1 MLNKEDEEYRKRKE
15 RAKQLRSIVNVNNE
29 TDTDYTAKK
38 ERAKELRNFAGMTTN
53 NDKLDD
59 EERIKQKMDKLWE
72 ENSQVSTQDISSLD
86 DAQNKTAIQKNIIQ
100 NNIEKLPNIN
110 QGVKVQSQSTDKIPN
125 YRNYNTTL
133 PSVKN
138 IPIIKSDMSNMTKAT
153 PMTISAIG
161 EANQRNEEIKKGGY
175 HSINATITSILKN
188 IEGGVKSPAAGLVDA
203 VTTLT
208 ALGVRGFETWA
219 KIFNNERAENK
230 LNDIYNNLVDSGS
243 KIKEKGEYESNV
255 TARIN
260 NTAIRTAGQVTNTIT
275 EMLTNQAIG
284 MALGVDGTLMQ
295 GITVGGRSAQ
305 EVLDENE
312 GHIGKATVTGVAK
325 GYVSYLTEKM
335 FDANIL
341 TRGKGGSVSDKV
353 DELIYNTIKGKVGK
367 EIANKTVGVIGEN
380 LEELVEDNVDN
391 LIDKIINDKDFP
403 EWKEWLNSTSETVKI
418 TSLSTII
425 MDLLGIGGGRF
436 EDKES
441 DIINRKMERKIQ
453 KIIDD
458 GGLAIKYNDTIN
470 QEDIGQFYTTTFN
483 QDGTLKDIEITSGK
497 QIVNVNSKLNIKP
510 VIIKKA
516 NTNIYNVIDG
526 NTGLLLD
533 NSPYTSTLS
542 AEQWFDHKI
551 INIDEAAIKGINSK
565 VAKSN
570 IALQNK
576 IIEVANEAQQ
586 QLNHMP
592 QKLTEQPQ
600 NSNIKNET
608 TNYMG
613 NVENNQNIENNKN
626 RNMEDRTYEN
636 VSNKNVKPYSEEHP
650 ELSQDIK
657 DMAAN
662 FMEDLEYSLPGK
674 RYKAGDTWTGQKR
687 STTKELAEFKD
698 ATGVSWDK
706 IRNILND
713 IYEGKGNYA
722 LAKKMEIE
730 LDKALTEGYQNIY
743 GQTIMPNENYINKKG
758 KIEGKSYRNDNT
770 SSIDYDI
777 EDSRIFGMKKNSSK
791 SNYNKNVDTLNK
803 QTNNYEDVIR
813 SINNFK
819 KAKRN
824 IDRYDILNIANSLD
838 IKLKPGAKLVNDT
851 EMSKK
856 AGNNIKPSIVNITDI
871 FKNITDKTAKSFRS
885 EAENIALELF
895 RDIEVT
901 IIDTNS
907 ITEINKSGIDKTFSG
922 TVTESKIQTAD
933 NIKEIIEQGIYA
945 FTSYN
950 PTDKNKVLYHHFFA
964 PVNYKGKNG
973 LVRVVIKEFTK
984 DSTVKDKFYYHQLE
998 YIDNNKIED
1007 INSALPQ
1014 LNGNKDFELISS
1026 TNTISQDNKIV
1037 KSKTSVNNKNMQKI
1051 ETIYRKFS
1059 KDFKEKGYVDLNNK
1073 TVKDIKEVADIAQIF
1088 RNPNYET
1095 FRMIYT
1101 RDNTIVGQEA
1111 ISSRIPGQTKVFE
1124 DNNRAKGFYK
1134 IKNRM
1139 NRLNADGYYMVHNHP
1154 SGKAVASQIDINT
1167 TQLFIKN
1174 IPGFK
1179 GHVIVNSGTYATIER
1194 ENGALSKLVANN
1206 EMVIENYKP
1215 DDIDKLI
1222 SKEPWVNIK
1231 INSNKQIATLM
1242 HDVKNNPNY
1251 STLILTDSQSY
1262 PRILLDIPN
1271 NFFNMSS
1278 SQIDGYI
1285 KNISKQNGATRA
1297 FIATTNNDV
1306 YKSSNK
1312 LTTITDSVLYSVK
1325 ENEIYEIDTFSKHN
1339 EGITETKVF
1348 NNSNLKTKNTKQ
1360 NTSNNDIRSLKKN
1373 NTEVD
1378 NLGRKLTREQQEFF
1392 KYSKV
1397 RNDNGNLMVM
1407 YHGTE
1412 ANVGIPKEHWFNT
1425 FDIDKA
1431 GNHGNMLGNG
1441 FYFTS
1446 EKTHAEQYAHTKGNI
1461 YEVYL
1466 NIKKPLDLKNFSTG
1480 DLAYSIRNI
1489 NPYIEADIY
1498 KKDGTIDGYKV
1509 REYLIK
1515 NGYDG
1520 IHSGNTYVAFYSNQI
1535 KNINNSNPTP
1545 SDDIRYLKKSATTLK
1560 TEKDNLGRSL
1570 SKQQQEYFKNSKV
1583 RDKNG
1588 NLLVVYHG
1596 TDTKFTVFNYD
1607 YLGKN
1612 GTANGKGFYLADD
1625 INVAKSYSDGK
1636 NLIEAYV
1643 DIQKPLSIGKTT
1655 ITENDY
1661 IKFLEA
1667 VNDKTN
1673 GGLFTDYGDGEKIQK
1688 NSKQYNEIINQFKE
1702 EYKYGGDD
1710 VDLVLSILNSANI
1723 TLEDGYRLLK
1733 NTLGYD
1739 GIIVETNYKNNGDT
1753 IPYTQYI
1760 PLIPEQIKNI
1770 DNTTPTDNP
1779 DIRYLQKTSK
1789 QNIPVDENIQ
1799 KELHNRIQNA
1809 ILSKNSR
1816 KNTFLGVVS
1825 DKVANKVKS
1834 LLGIDIS
1841 GREHII
1847 TDYDIRHIIKQHG
1860 NPEIEKTKGQI
1871 AITSKDIEKIPDII
1885 NNYDKIVQGT
1895 DNKQGETIRYIKNYP
1910 DNKCYVVEVIPMAND
1925 TSLYIKTMW
1934 KKPVTL
1940 TNSNNTPSSTS
1951 ETRGN
1956 LNSSTSTT
1964 SISQNP
1970 ENVNNG
1976 KKVKTNIIDDLM
1988 NDIIQKSK
1996 DNFESDIKIN
2006 SNIVDKE
2013 ALLPLNYSKL
2023 KQSTLYNL
2031 AKKLFNNIHRRTFKN
2046 NNENI
2051 HVTNSDIDESIAQ
2064 TLRNPNQK
2072 ALLKE
2077 NIAVFSKLDKI
2088 IESGI
2093 EIQSSNQPISD
2104 NKMRQQ
2110 YSNYK
2115 YYYANVYIDGEPSIV
2130 QFDTRVQ
2137 KGTTGKDERHF
2148 RLERIYKINEV
2159 DSNGGTDKSIIHFS
2173 NESTSTTSIPQNPE
2187 NVNNSKKTADIE
2199 AGQRNAERA
2208 DAYIEQEIKKIEA
2221 TGEWDDSIPVTKM
2234 TDIRKSIE
2242 DYLGIGVQKGHFRQR
2257 AYGIYN
2263 TKTDSIRTKELKD
2276 MDSILHEVGHALD
2289 LGNRLEI
2296 DKESIADELLKAIN
2310 KYGGYEGNPRSVL
2323 LDEGWAEVIRE
2334 YAIIPEQAKAEYPQ
2348 SVAVLEGIRANDKSF
2363 DKFISDT
2370 QQQIYNYIHQSPQ
2383 NRVMSNLSVGEQ
2395 TDKVPLTKKTLKEKI
2410 VKLVWDKDYALK
2422 AAVEELSNG
2431 KKLDPSQNAYILT
2444 RLASGVNNKAISI
2457 ITNGYIDLEGNKTF
2471 GGLGKLGDILGNDE
2485 QRFNDLRAYLV
2496 AKRDL
2501 EYKAKTLKTGIRTMD
2516 SKAVVD
2522 KFKNDTQIQRAAKVV
2537 YDTLDGVLQYAVDN
2551 GLITRTDAD
2560 ILRQDNAFYVPFQ
2573 RVIENNGNQV
2583 GKRGEV
2589 KNIIKRR
2596 TGSELDVKDVLENIV
2611 VNSVNIIKQV
2621 ENNNILRALY
2631 KEGESAGII
2640 NNIFEKIP
2648 APMKKIGTENLAIWE
2663 KELKNQGID
2672 TDNIDLEKTID
2683 IFVPDNKTDVGN
2695 RITSFIDDD
2704 GKRVY
2709 LQFSKDATDIFN
2721 TVMNLDSQTMS
2732 KVLKLNSV
2740 LNMPLRYGATMA
2752 NIGFA
2757 IPNMISDT
2765 TQAMIYSEAGFIPVV
2780 DNALGVLDILTATNK
2795 SVAKFMNK
2803 VAPEYAKR
2811 IDALYTMYEQ
2821 SGATSSTRMSQYRK
2835 STQEIM
2841 RDVYGTK
2848 NSEIL
2853 GIKDS
2858 FKPLKRLLDLMT
2870 YIPEISEQSTRFRV
2884 FEKNYSNSIAK
2895 GNTELDARIKAAI
2908 ESRDA
2913 TQDFGRTGN
2922 FTREINQLI
2931 PFSAARVGSAYT
2943 FAEKIKANPK
2953 ATSMRIAI
2961 LTAIAMGIQAIGYD
2975 DKEIEELNQR
2985 KKNDNFVL
2993 KIGDKVITIKK
3004 PQGILRSIV
3013 NLAEYIQDLATGHI
3027 EEGKEGERLYEW
3039 LNNAIMDNMPADEI
3053 TGLVPN
3059 AVAPLIENAINKDF
3073 YYNTEIVKSYD
3084 LNLPDEEQYYDY
3096 NSQLAILLGK
3106 IFNYSPAKIDNLISG
3121 YLGGLGTQLTN
3132 IIDYV
3137 SGKLGINAEKPDMGI
3152 EQNSIGKRFVVNVN
3166 TNSASI
3172 DEIYTRR
3179 DELTKKLNG
3188 GTITADEE
3196 KELDKIKDAIKNL
3209 SNINKQIKA
3218 IKQDLTMS
3226 GKEKAEKIR
3235 PLQEQ
3240 KTDTARQA
3248 LGKELINSNNT
3259 SKIEST
3265 KFYPSNST
3273 LKNNGYTLALTEK
3286 MKKEYENL
3294 AYEKY
3299 KQYKKQ
3305 GLYSDEYLEKLE
3317 TTCKEYAKKSLMQ
3330 KYRNKLVKSK

>member
-1 MLNKEDEEYRKRKE
+1 
-15 RAKQLRSIVNVNNE
+15 
-29 TDTDYTAKK
+29 
-38 ERAKELRNFAGMTTN
+38 
-53 NDKLDD
+53 
-59 EERIKQKMDKLWE
+59 
-72 ENSQVSTQDISSLD
+72 
-86 DAQNKTAIQKNIIQ
+86 
-100 NNIEKLPNIN
+100 
-110 QGVKVQSQSTDKIPN
+110 
-125 YRNYNTTL
+125 
-133 PSVKN
+133 
-138 IPIIKSDMSNMTKAT
+138 
-153 PMTISAIG
+153 
-161 EANQRNEEIKKGGY
+161 
-175 HSINATITSILKN
+175 
-188 IEGGVKSPAAGLVDA
+188 
-203 VTTLT
+203 
-208 ALGVRGFETWA
+208 
-219 KIFNNERAENK
+219 
-230 LNDIYNNLVDSGS
+230 
-243 KIKEKGEYESNV
+243 
-255 TARIN
+255 
-260 NTAIRTAGQVTNTIT
+260 
-275 EMLTNQAIG
+275 
-284 MALGVDGTLMQ
+284 
-295 GITVGGRSAQ
+295 
-305 EVLDENE
+305 
-312 GHIGKATVTGVAK
+312 
-325 GYVSYLTEKM
+325 
-335 FDANIL
+335 
-341 TRGKGGSVSDKV
+341 
-353 DELIYNTIKGKVGK
+353 
-367 EIANKTVGVIGEN
+367 
-380 LEELVEDNVDN
+380 
-391 LIDKIINDKDFP
+391 
-403 EWKEWLNSTSETVKI
+403 
-418 TSLSTII
+418 
-425 MDLLGIGGGRF
+425 
-436 EDKES
+436 
-441 DIINRKMERKIQ
+441 
-453 KIIDD
+453 
-458 GGLAIKYNDTIN
+458 
-470 QEDIGQFYTTTFN
+470 
-483 QDGTLKDIEITSGK
+483 
-497 QIVNVNSKLNIKP
+497 
-510 VIIKKA
+510 
-516 NTNIYNVIDG
+516 
-526 NTGLLLD
+526 
-533 NSPYTSTLS
+533 
-542 AEQWFDHKI
+542 
-551 INIDEAAIKGINSK
+551 
-565 VAKSN
+565 
-570 IALQNK
+570 
-576 IIEVANEAQQ
+576 
-586 QLNHMP
+586 
-592 QKLTEQPQ
+592 
-600 NSNIKNET
+600 
-608 TNYMG
+608 
-613 NVENNQNIENNKN
+613 
-626 RNMEDRTYEN
+626 
-636 VSNKNVKPYSEEHP
+636 
-650 ELSQDIK
+650 
-657 DMAAN
+657 
-662 FMEDLEYSLPGK
+662 
-674 RYKAGDTWTGQKR
+674 
-687 STTKELAEFKD
+687 
-698 ATGVSWDK
+698 
-706 IRNILND
+706 
-713 IYEGKGNYA
+713 
-722 LAKKMEIE
+722 
-730 LDKALTEGYQNIY
+730 
-743 GQTIMPNENYINKKG
+743 
-758 KIEGKSYRNDNT
+758 
-770 SSIDYDI
+770 
-777 EDSRIFGMKKNSSK
+777 
-791 SNYNKNVDTLNK
+791 
-803 QTNNYEDVIR
+803 
-813 SINNFK
+813 
-819 KAKRN
+819 
-824 IDRYDILNIANSLD
+824 
-838 IKLKPGAKLVNDT
+838 
-851 EMSKK
+851 
-856 AGNNIKPSIVNITDI
+856 
-871 FKNITDKTAKSFRS
+871 
-885 EAENIALELF
+885 
-895 RDIEVT
+895 
-901 IIDTNS
+901 
-907 ITEINKSGIDKTFSG
+907 
-922 TVTESKIQTAD
+922 
-933 NIKEIIEQGIYA
+933 
-945 FTSYN
+945 
-950 PTDKNKVLYHHFFA
+950 
-964 PVNYKGKNG
+964 
-973 LVRVVIKEFTK
+973 
-984 DSTVKDKFYYHQLE
+984 
-998 YIDNNKIED
+998 
-1007 INSALPQ
+1007 
-1014 LNGNKDFELISS
+1014 
-1026 TNTISQDNKIV
+1026 
-1037 KSKTSVNNKNMQKI
+1037 
-1051 ETIYRKFS
+1051 
-1059 KDFKEKGYVDLNNK
+1059 
-1073 TVKDIKEVADIAQIF
+1073 
-1088 RNPNYET
+1088 
-1095 FRMIYT
+1095 
-1101 RDNTIVGQEA
+1101 
-1111 ISSRIPGQTKVFE
+1111 
-1124 DNNRAKGFYK
+1124 
-1134 IKNRM
+1134 
-1139 NRLNADGYYMVHNHP
+1139 MVHLHP

-1222 SKEPWVNIK
+1222 SKEPWANIK

-1312 LTTITDSVLYSVK
+1312 LTTITDSILYSVK
-1325 ENEIYEIDTFSKHN
+1325 GTEIYQEDTLSKN
-1339 EGITETKVF
+1339 DEDITKQKIFNTSDLKV
-1348 NNSNLKTKNTKQ
+1348 KNTKQ

-1412 ANVGIPKEHWFNT
+1412 ANVGIPKDHWFNT

-1583 RDKNG
+1583 RDENG
-1588 NLLVVYHG
+1588 NLLTVYHG

-1625 INVAKSYSDGK
+1625 INVAKSYSNGK

-1925 TSLYIKTMW
+1925 TSLYIKTML

-1964 SISQNP
+1964 SIS
-1970 ENVNNG
+1970 
-1976 KKVKTNIIDDLM
+1976 
-1988 NDIIQKSK
+1988 
-1996 DNFESDIKIN
+1996 
-2006 SNIVDKE
+2006 
-2013 ALLPLNYSKL
+2013 
-2023 KQSTLYNL
+2023 
-2031 AKKLFNNIHRRTFKN
+2031 
-2046 NNENI
+2046 
-2051 HVTNSDIDESIAQ
+2051 
-2064 TLRNPNQK
+2064 
-2072 ALLKE
+2072 
-2077 NIAVFSKLDKI
+2077 
-2088 IESGI
+2088 
-2093 EIQSSNQPISD
+2093 
-2104 NKMRQQ
+2104 
-2110 YSNYK
+2110 
-2115 YYYANVYIDGEPSIV
+2115 
-2130 QFDTRVQ
+2130 
-2137 KGTTGKDERHF
+2137 
-2148 RLERIYKINEV
+2148 
-2159 DSNGGTDKSIIHFS
+2159 
-2173 NESTSTTSIPQNPE
+2173 QNPE

-2221 TGEWDDSIPVTKM
+2221 TGEWDDSIPVTRM

-2276 MDSILHEVGHALD
+2276 MDSILHEVGHAID
-2289 LGNRLEI
+2289 LGNRI
-2296 DKESIADELLKAIN
+2296 SVDKESIANELLAAIN

-2323 LDEGWAEVIRE
+2323 LDEGFAEVIRE
-2334 YAIIPEQAKAEYPQ
+2334 YAIIPEQAKSEYPQ

-2516 SKAVVD
+2516 STAVVD

-2648 APMKKIGTENLAIWE
+2648 AP
-2663 KELKNQGID
+2663 
-2672 TDNIDLEKTID
+2672 
-2683 IFVPDNKTDVGN
+2683 
-2695 RITSFIDDD
+2695 
-2704 GKRVY
+2704 
-2709 LQFSKDATDIFN
+2709 
-2721 TVMNLDSQTMS
+2721 
-2732 KVLKLNSV
+2732 
-2740 LNMPLRYGATMA
+2740 
-2752 NIGFA
+2752 
-2757 IPNMISDT
+2757 
-2765 TQAMIYSEAGFIPVV
+2765 
-2780 DNALGVLDILTATNK
+2780 
-2795 SVAKFMNK
+2795 
-2803 VAPEYAKR
+2803 
-2811 IDALYTMYEQ
+2811 
-2821 SGATSSTRMSQYRK
+2821 
-2835 STQEIM
+2835 
-2841 RDVYGTK
+2841 
-2848 NSEIL
+2848 
-2853 GIKDS
+2853 
-2858 FKPLKRLLDLMT
+2858 
-2870 YIPEISEQSTRFRV
+2870 
-2884 FEKNYSNSIAK
+2884 
-2895 GNTELDARIKAAI
+2895 
-2908 ESRDA
+2908 
-2913 TQDFGRTGN
+2913 
-2922 FTREINQLI
+2922 
-2931 PFSAARVGSAYT
+2931 
-2943 FAEKIKANPK
+2943 
-2953 ATSMRIAI
+2953 
-2961 LTAIAMGIQAIGYD
+2961 IQ
-2975 DKEIEELNQR
+2975 K
-2985 KKNDNFVL
+2985 
-2993 KIGDKVITIKK
+2993 
-3004 PQGILRSIV
+3004 
-3013 NLAEYIQDLATGHI
+3013 
-3027 EEGKEGERLYEW
+3027 
-3039 LNNAIMDNMPADEI
+3039 
-3053 TGLVPN
+3053 
-3059 AVAPLIENAINKDF
+3059 
-3073 YYNTEIVKSYD
+3073 
-3084 LNLPDEEQYYDY
+3084 
-3096 NSQLAILLGK
+3096 
-3106 IFNYSPAKIDNLISG
+3106 
-3121 YLGGLGTQLTN
+3121 
-3132 IIDYV
+3132 
-3137 SGKLGINAEKPDMGI
+3137 
-3152 EQNSIGKRFVVNVN
+3152 
-3166 TNSASI
+3166 
-3172 DEIYTRR
+3172 
-3179 DELTKKLNG
+3179 
-3188 GTITADEE
+3188 
-3196 KELDKIKDAIKNL
+3196 
-3209 SNINKQIKA
+3209 
-3218 IKQDLTMS
+3218 
-3226 GKEKAEKIR
+3226 
-3235 PLQEQ
+3235 
-3240 KTDTARQA
+3240 
-3248 LGKELINSNNT
+3248 
-3259 SKIEST
+3259 
-3265 KFYPSNST
+3265 
-3273 LKNNGYTLALTEK
+3273 
-3286 MKKEYENL
+3286 
-3294 AYEKY
+3294 
-3299 KQYKKQ
+3299 
-3305 GLYSDEYLEKLE
+3305 
-3317 TTCKEYAKKSLMQ
+3317 
-3330 KYRNKLVKSK
+3330 

>member
-38 ERAKELRNFAGMTTN
+38 ERAKELRNFAGMTTY
-53 NDKLDD
+53 NDKLAD
-59 EERIKQKMDKLWE
+59 EERIKQKMDELWE

-219 KIFNNERAENK
+219 KIFNNERSENK
-230 LNDIYNNLVDSGS
+230 LNDIYNNLVDSGG

-551 INIDEAAIKGINSK
+551 INIDEASIKGINSK

-613 NVENNQNIENNKN
+613 NVENNQDIENNKN

-933 NIKEIIEQGIYA
+933 NIKEIIEQGVYA

-1222 SKEPWVNIK
+1222 SKEPWANIK

-1312 LTTITDSVLYSVK
+1312 LTTITDSILYSVK
-1325 ENEIYEIDTFSKHN
+1325 DNEIYETDTFSKHN

-1378 NLGRKLTREQQEFF
+1378 NLGRKLTKQQQEFF
-1392 KYSKV
+1392 KDSKV

-1535 KNINNSNPTP
+1535 KNINNSNPTT

-1583 RDKNG
+1583 RDENG
-1588 NLLVVYHG
+1588 NLLTVYHG

-1625 INVAKSYSDGK
+1625 INVAKSYSNGK

-1970 ENVNNG
+1970 ENVNN
-1976 KKVKTNIIDDLM
+1976 
-1988 NDIIQKSK
+1988 
-1996 DNFESDIKIN
+1996 
-2006 SNIVDKE
+2006 
-2013 ALLPLNYSKL
+2013 
-2023 KQSTLYNL
+2023 
-2031 AKKLFNNIHRRTFKN
+2031 
-2046 NNENI
+2046 
-2051 HVTNSDIDESIAQ
+2051 
-2064 TLRNPNQK
+2064 
-2072 ALLKE
+2072 
-2077 NIAVFSKLDKI
+2077 
-2088 IESGI
+2088 
-2093 EIQSSNQPISD
+2093 
-2104 NKMRQQ
+2104 
-2110 YSNYK
+2110 
-2115 YYYANVYIDGEPSIV
+2115 
-2130 QFDTRVQ
+2130 
-2137 KGTTGKDERHF
+2137 
-2148 RLERIYKINEV
+2148 
-2159 DSNGGTDKSIIHFS
+2159 
-2173 NESTSTTSIPQNPE
+2173 
-2187 NVNNSKKTADIE
+2187 SKKTADIE

-2276 MDSILHEVGHALD
+2276 MDSILHEVGHAID
-2289 LGNRLEI
+2289 LGNRI
-2296 DKESIADELLKAIN
+2296 SVDKESIANELLAAIN

-2323 LDEGWAEVIRE
+2323 LDEGFAEVIRE
-2334 YAIIPEQAKAEYPQ
+2334 YAIIPEQAKSEYPQ

-2422 AAVEELSNG
+2422 AAVEDLSNG

-2471 GGLGKLGDILGNDE
+2471 GGLGKLGDILGIDE

-2663 KELKNQGID
+2663 KELKKQGID
-2672 TDNIDLEKTID
+2672 IDNIDLEKTID

-2765 TQAMIYSEAGFIPVV
+2765 TQAMIYSGAGFIPVV

-2795 SVAKFMNK
+2795 SVSKFMNK

-2848 NSEIL
+2848 NSEVL

-2985 KKNDNFVL
+2985 KKDDNFVL
-2993 KIGDKVITIKK
+2993 KFGDKVITIKK

-3027 EEGKEGERLYEW
+3027 EEGKEGERLGEW
-3039 LNNAIMDNMPADEI
+3039 LRNAIMDNMPADEI

-3106 IFNYSPAKIDNLISG
+3106 IFNYSPAKIDNLISA

>member
-38 ERAKELRNFAGMTTN
+38 ERAKELRNFAGMTTY
-53 NDKLDD
+53 NDKLAD
-59 EERIKQKMDKLWE
+59 EERIKQKMDELWE

-219 KIFNNERAENK
+219 KIFNNERSENK
-230 LNDIYNNLVDSGS
+230 LNDIYNNLVDSGG

-551 INIDEAAIKGINSK
+551 INIDEASIKGINSK

-613 NVENNQNIENNKN
+613 NVENNQDIENNKN

-933 NIKEIIEQGIYA
+933 NIKEIIEQGVYA

-1194 ENGALSKLVANN
+1194 ENGALSKLAANN

-1222 SKEPWVNIK
+1222 SKEPWANIK

-1312 LTTITDSVLYSVK
+1312 LTTITDSILYSVK
-1325 ENEIYEIDTFSKHN
+1325 DNEIYETDTFSKHN

-1378 NLGRKLTREQQEFF
+1378 NLGRKLT
-1392 KYSKV
+1392 
-1397 RNDNGNLMVM
+1397 
-1407 YHGTE
+1407 
-1412 ANVGIPKEHWFNT
+1412 
-1425 FDIDKA
+1425 
-1431 GNHGNMLGNG
+1431 
-1441 FYFTS
+1441 
-1446 EKTHAEQYAHTKGNI
+1446 
-1461 YEVYL
+1461 
-1466 NIKKPLDLKNFSTG
+1466 
-1480 DLAYSIRNI
+1480 
-1489 NPYIEADIY
+1489 
-1498 KKDGTIDGYKV
+1498 
-1509 REYLIK
+1509 
-1515 NGYDG
+1515 
-1520 IHSGNTYVAFYSNQI
+1520 
-1535 KNINNSNPTP
+1535 
-1545 SDDIRYLKKSATTLK
+1545 
-1560 TEKDNLGRSL
+1560 
-1570 SKQQQEYFKNSKV
+1570 KQQQEYFKNSKV
-1583 RDKNG
+1583 RDENG

-1673 GGLFTDYGDGEKIQK
+1673 GGLFTDYGNGEKIQK

-1723 TLEDGYRLLK
+1723 TLEEGYRLLK

-1970 ENVNNG
+1970 ENVNN
-1976 KKVKTNIIDDLM
+1976 
-1988 NDIIQKSK
+1988 
-1996 DNFESDIKIN
+1996 
-2006 SNIVDKE
+2006 
-2013 ALLPLNYSKL
+2013 
-2023 KQSTLYNL
+2023 
-2031 AKKLFNNIHRRTFKN
+2031 
-2046 NNENI
+2046 
-2051 HVTNSDIDESIAQ
+2051 
-2064 TLRNPNQK
+2064 
-2072 ALLKE
+2072 
-2077 NIAVFSKLDKI
+2077 
-2088 IESGI
+2088 
-2093 EIQSSNQPISD
+2093 
-2104 NKMRQQ
+2104 
-2110 YSNYK
+2110 
-2115 YYYANVYIDGEPSIV
+2115 
-2130 QFDTRVQ
+2130 
-2137 KGTTGKDERHF
+2137 
-2148 RLERIYKINEV
+2148 
-2159 DSNGGTDKSIIHFS
+2159 
-2173 NESTSTTSIPQNPE
+2173 
-2187 NVNNSKKTADIE
+2187 SKKTADIE

-2276 MDSILHEVGHALD
+2276 MDSILHEVGHAID
-2289 LGNRLEI
+2289 LGNRI
-2296 DKESIADELLKAIN
+2296 SVDKESIANELLAAIN

-2323 LDEGWAEVIRE
+2323 LDEGFAEVIRE

-2348 SVAVLEGIRANDKSF
+2348 SVAVLEGIRANDESF

-2422 AAVEELSNG
+2422 AAVEELSDG

-2457 ITNGYIDLEGNKTF
+2457 ITNGYIDLEVNKTF
-2471 GGLGKLGDILGNDE
+2471 GGLGRLGDILGNDE

-2496 AKRDL
+2496 AQRDL

-3137 SGKLGINAEKPDMGI
+3137 SGKLGINAEEPAMGA
-3152 EQNSIGKRFVVNVN
+3152 EENAIGKRFIVNVN

-3172 DEIYTRR
+3172 DEVYTRR

-3188 GTITADEE
+3188 GIITADEE